1 MIFKL
6 ESGNQIEVTCWNIK
20 IVMAR
25 HALPLQII
33 PLIGRFY
40 FKKLKCY
47 VFCHLNLFRISNLV
61 AAKGRAVPFVVKLF
75 LVAALLRQAL
85 YGKRVPVI

>member
-33 PLIGRFY
+33 RLIGRFC

-47 VFCHLNLFRISNLV
+47 ENVEIFRMMNDGEESLTS
-61 AAKGRAVPFVVKLF
+61 KEKFTTHTE
-75 LVAALLRQAL
+75 
-85 YGKRVPVI
+85 VIK